1 MKIARNNHGH
11 FYNVISQLFLLYAC
25 EILNLVKWQW
35 FCSIGAMNFESQIY
49 KILQY
54 RMLKLFWNIHSC
66 VYRDI
71 CNDGHGGTMHTYA
84 HIRSKHYPWF
94 WNTNIFALNYKYIC
108 SQLQICLLQTENQ
121 LAKLATVAQC
131 THTLKYLIC
140 YGLRHLRKSTK
151 SGLMFYP
158 LNTVTISFQYVALH
172 TGSDPMQT
180 LNLQLWSNTNTM
192 PWIRRARHLALNMW
206 RSMPDLIQCK
216 LYSWL
221 RALIKCHP

>member
-1 MKIARNNHGH
+1 MMATAALCTHTHTLEANI
-11 FYNVISQLFLLYAC
+11 
-25 EILNLVKWQW
+25 ILG
-35 FCSIGAMNFESQIY
+35 SETQIY
-49 KILQY
+49 L
-54 RMLKLFWNIHSC
+54 LW
-66 VYRDI
+66 
-71 CNDGHGGTMHTYA
+71 T
-84 HIRSKHYPWF
+84 
-94 WNTNIFALNYKYIC
+94 TNIFAQNYRYIC

-158 LNTVTISFQYVALH
+158 PNTVTISFQYVALH

-221 RALIKCHP
+221 RALIKCHPSITDPHILLQSKERWSDIWQISQIDMIQTREVQVIFTFNSELAIIKEIRVTKI